1 MYPTRWRQLSK
12 QSTDNKGLLCCLNL
26 GNVRIISWRRESR
39 REAGGGDQEQ
49 AEGLLLGCAFASLP
63 SFFNMFLRSSIL
75 FAHALMFAPCFCF
88 LCFCVCSKHCLAFS
102 FLSFLIILQR
112 SCICYRVLI
121 FTSLFLSLISP
132 GLTRLVLS
140 CLFPFLFF

>member
-63 SFFNMFLRSSIL
+63 SFFNMVFAFFHFICSCLDVCSLLL
-75 FAHALMFAPCFCF
+75 FPLLLCVFKTLPCFF
-88 LCFCVCSKHCLAFS
+88 IPVLSYYLAAFMY
-102 FLSFLIILQR
+102 L
-112 SCICYRVLI
+112 
-121 FTSLFLSLISP
+121 
-132 GLTRLVLS
+132 LS
-140 CLFPFLFF
+140 CLNIYFFVS